1 MTQRFWFPLK
11 YGSTFLM
18 AGLLIWSTGSVSAA
32 QIEDSNKLLTRYHQA
47 LQGLTSP
54 PQKRYSQQIQTS
66 NWQEG
71 IATADFRFQ
80 EDGSWEAQIQDG
92 DKLRTLN
99 SSQVELVDQGDRLRM
114 YSLYVQQPEKLAPH
128 VTVDLDATPEAYTP
142 VVMETRELGGKPVD
156 YLQLKPNNRGRL
168 RELWLDPE
176 TALPRRAKLYLSGIW
191 GVANM
196 TLDFQPVE
204 TYWLPLQTRMEID
217 MNFWVPAGL
226 SQRTFKGLVDIGS
239 QYTDYQLGAQA
250 AQPLPSAP
258 SPTQTAQSPTE
269 NNGKS
274 DKVEGSP
281 PKNSSLGKPLEVG
294 VSTQKSSSLL
304 ADRIADFNLSK
315 PDLSDPKTHINT
327 FYTLRMGKTSLLMYL
342 FRFDSKQPL
351 VPIEPANT
359 RGDSF
364 KIFGN

>member
-1 MTQRFWFPLK
+1 MAQFQFPSR
-11 YGSTFLM
+11 YGSLFLLV
-18 AGLLIWSTGSVSAA
+18 GLLAWNGGSALAA
-32 QIEDSNKLLTRYHQA
+32 PSEDPGQLLSRYHQA
-47 LQGLTSP
+47 IQQLPAPT
-54 PQKRYSQQIQTS
+54 QKRYTQRIQTS
-66 NWQEG
+66 NWQES

-80 EDGSWEAQIQDG
+80 EDGNWEAQILEE

-99 SSQVELVDQGDRLRM
+99 SAQVELVDQGDRFRL
-114 YSLYVQQPEKLAPH
+114 YSLYVQQPDRLAPH
-128 VTVDLDATPEAYTP
+128 VSVDLDATPETYTP
-142 VVMETRELGGKPVD
+142 VVMETRELGGKPVN
-156 YLQLKPNNRGRL
+156 YLQLKPNNKGRL

-176 TALPRRAKLYLSGIW
+176 TALPRRAKLYLSGVW

-204 TYWLPLQTRMEID
+204 TYWLPSQTRMEIN

-226 SQRTFKGLVDIGS
+226 SQRTFKGLIDIGS

-250 AQPLPSAP
+250 AQPLPSTP
-258 SPTQTAQSPTE
+258 SPQTAKRD
-269 NNGKS
+269 KS
-274 DKVEGSP
+274 DSQSGAAKD
-281 PKNSSLGKPLEVG
+281 SSLGAPLEVS
-294 VSTQKSSSLL
+294 VSTQRSSSLL

-327 FYTLRMGKTSLLMYL
+327 FYTLKMGKTSLLMYL
-342 FRFDSKQPL
+342 FRFNSKQPL

-364 KIFGN
+364 KLFGN

>member
-18 AGLLIWSTGSVSAA
+18 AGLLIWSAGSVSAA

-54 PQKRYSQQIQTS
+54 PQQRYTQQIQTS

-114 YSLYVQQPEKLAPH
+114 YSLYVQQPEKLSPH
-128 VTVDLDATPEAYTP
+128 LTVDLDATPEAYTP

-156 YLQLKPNNRGRL
+156 YLQLKPNNKGRL

-176 TALPRRAKLYLSGIW
+176 TALPRRAKLYLSGVW

-204 TYWLPLQTRMEID
+204 TYWLPSQTRMEID
-217 MNFWVPAGL
+217 MNFWVPVGL
-226 SQRTFKGLVDIGS
+226 SQRTFRGLVDIGS

-250 AQPLPSAP
+250 VQPVPSSP
-258 SPTQTAQSPTE
+258 SPTQTAKAPVE
-269 NNGKS
+269 NNGESGKAES
-274 DKVEGSP
+274 SS

-315 PDLSDPKTHINT
+315 PDLSDPRTHINT
-327 FYTLRMGKTSLLMYL
+327 FYTLKIGRTSLLMYL

-351 VPIEPANT
+351 VPIEPANP

>member
-11 YGSTFLM
+11 YGSFFLL
-18 AGLLIWSTGSVSAA
+18 AGLLAWSTGSVSAA
-32 QIEDSNKLLTRYHQA
+32 QIEDSNKLLMRYHQA

-54 PQKRYSQQIQTS
+54 PQKRYTQQIQTS

-71 IATADFRFQ
+71 ITTADFRFQ

-99 SSQVELVDQGDRLRM
+99 SSQVALVDQGDRLRM

-128 VTVDLDATPEAYTP
+128 VAIDLDATPEAYTP

-156 YLQLKPNNRGRL
+156 YLQLKPNNKGRL

-176 TALPRRAKLYLSGIW
+176 TALPRRAKLYLSGVW

-204 TYWLPLQTRMEID
+204 TYWLPSRTRMEID
-217 MNFWVPAGL
+217 MNFWVPVGL
-226 SQRTFKGLVDIGS
+226 SQRTFRGLVDIGS

-250 AQPLPSAP
+250 VQPSPSAP
-258 SPTQTAQSPTE
+258 APTQTAKSPVE
-269 NNGKS
+269 NNGGS
-274 DKVEGSP
+274 DKTESSP
-281 PKNSSLGKPLEVG
+281 PKGSALGKPLEVT

-327 FYTLRMGKTSLLMYL
+327 FYTLKMGRTSLLMYL

>member
-1 MTQRFWFPLK
+1 MAQRFLSPSK
-11 YGSTFLM
+11 YGSIFLL
-18 AGLLIWSTGSVSAA
+18 AGLLAWSTGSVSAA
-32 QIEDSNKLLTRYHQA
+32 QIEDSKNLLARYHQA

-54 PQKRYSQQIQTS
+54 PQKRYTQQIQTTH
-66 NWQEG
+66 WQEG
-71 IATADFRFQ
+71 IVTADFRFQ

-92 DKLRTLN
+92 DKLRKLN

-114 YSLYVQQPEKLAPH
+114 YTLYVQQPEKLAPH

-142 VVMETRELGGKPVD
+142 VIMETRELGGKPVD

-176 TALPRRAKLYLSGIW
+176 TALPRRAKLYLSGVW

-250 AQPLPSAP
+250 AQPLPAVP
-258 SPTQTAQSPTE
+258 TPTQIAKSPAE
-269 NNGKS
+269 NNSKS
-274 DKVEGSP
+274 DKTEGSP
-281 PKNSSLGKPLEVG
+281 PKNSVLGKPLEVG

-327 FYTLRMGKTSLLMYL
+327 FYTLKMGKISLLMYL

-351 VPIEPANT
+351 VPIEPANI